1 MKEIDKNN
9 QAPFIKKISNFSR
22 FGIEMDQQSMAVNVS
37 ATGKLTHTPKVNE
50 LQLVRYAK

>member
-9 QAPFIKKISNFSR
+9 QAPFIKKISNFNR
-22 FGIEMDQQSMAVNVS
+22 FGIEIYQQSMAENDS
-37 ATGKLTHTPKVNE
+37 ATGKLTHMPKVNE

>member
-9 QAPFIKKISNFSR
+9 QAPFIKKISNFNR

-37 ATGKLTHTPKVNE
+37 ATGKLTHMPKVNE